1 VVRCPVLRPQPCQ
14 RLDHDAGQISPP
26 FGKQDRHA
34 TAPVNH
40 GINDDVGAV
49 TAVDTGL
56 KCYINFIKAEPEQA
70 RIFVLL
76 GDQIGAEACANYDVP
91 SLP

>member
-1 VVRCPVLRPQPCQ
+1 MVRCPVLRPQPCQ

-34 TAPVNH
+34 IAPVNH
-40 GINDDVGAV
+40 AIKDDVGAV
-49 TAVDTGL
+49 TAADTGL

-76 GDQIGAEACANYDVP
+76 GGQIGAEAYGNDDVP